1 MKILN
6 NRSEINV
13 IEKSYKYEIKVKGS
27 RFFGF
32 AFPAE
37 NEEEIY
43 HKLKRL
49 KKEYYDAS
57 HHCYAYKL
65 TDNFK
70 YSDAGEPSGTAGI
83 RILNAIDHYDLVNIL
98 IVIVRYF
105 GGTKLGA
112 GNLGRTYYES
122 AIKVLAK
129 ADIKKKYLYQRVII
143 IADYHLVRKVY
154 HIFNNSEN
162 RIINTT
168 FTENANFECLVK
180 PDQYIHFL
188 REMKDISGGKIEI
201 KVLDIIYY

>member
-129 ADIKKKYLYQRVII
+129 ADIKKKYHIPQDLYGSYSLEAFGYRVG
-143 IADYHLVRKVY
+143 L
-154 HIFNNSEN
+154 
-162 RIINTT
+162 
-168 FTENANFECLVK
+168 
-180 PDQYIHFL
+180 P
-188 REMKDISGGKIEI
+188 I
-201 KVLDIIYY
+201 KVENEDWSIWTPIMQKCYLIISRKSLNNCKTRMSLWP